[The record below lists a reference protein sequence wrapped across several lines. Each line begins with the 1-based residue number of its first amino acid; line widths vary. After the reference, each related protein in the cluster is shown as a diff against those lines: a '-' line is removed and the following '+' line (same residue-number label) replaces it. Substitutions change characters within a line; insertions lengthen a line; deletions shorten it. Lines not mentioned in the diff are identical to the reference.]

1 MLQHLALP
9 PFGKILK
16 AYQDENIR
24 LKDQIYIHIG
34 KDCKQFAQADIN
46 VGSLA
51 SYALP
56 EYFHSYEWPIYSRLI
71 VLMDHGDS
79 TAADIK
85 KISFHLLNFHPQLI
99 YVWSTQHGCH
109 FFKGESI

>member
-46 VGSLA
+46 
-51 SYALP
+51 
-56 EYFHSYEWPIYSRLI
+56 FHSYEWPIYSRLI